1 MRKNRQFIVLAAWT
15 LLLNT
20 VGLAQSVS
28 PEEDHRLS
36 ILGLQLGM
44 TAQDVSDRLKR
55 PADAANDQKDH
66 TILTWKLAEGNLLR
80 VDFWRDHIAALRLV
94 YKHPRPTTDL
104 WLVPLSSPASSTEL
118 TSPDPRWRRDY
129 KVTQDNDRMHVV
141 WTRDEAAPEGY
152 HVRIA
157 FWSASKKQLG
167 ERYEEFVELKD
178 LSLVPGDIAR
188 FEQAITGSP
197 KH

>member
-1 MRKNRQFIVLAAWT
+1 MPPKRILLVACGV
-15 LLLNT
+15 LLLT
-20 VGLAQSVS
+20 PFGFGQSVS
-28 PEEDHRLS
+28 PDEDHRLS

-44 TAQDVSDRLKR
+44 TAQDAGDRLKR

-167 ERYEEFVELKD
+167 ERHGEFVELKD
-178 LSLVPGDIAR
+178 ISVVPEDITR
-188 FEQAITGSP
+188 FEQAISAP
-197 KH
+197 QKH